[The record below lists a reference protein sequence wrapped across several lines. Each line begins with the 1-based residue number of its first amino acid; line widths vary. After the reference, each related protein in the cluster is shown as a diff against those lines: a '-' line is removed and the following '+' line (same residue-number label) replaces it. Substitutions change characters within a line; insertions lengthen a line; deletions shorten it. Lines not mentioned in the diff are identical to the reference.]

1 MRRAAEGLAIPV
13 AVLAVWEALSAA
25 GVLPRY
31 VSRPSAVGAELSQ
44 LVGSGDV
51 VQHAAVSLYRS
62 MAGLAIGALSGVVLG
77 LLSGSIRAFAVFF
90 DPLVSF
96 TNPVPKI
103 AILPVLIV
111 WFGITD
117 TSKIVLI
124 AITTFYP
131 CFIAAYAGVR
141 QVQPAWI
148 WAARNM
154 GARADQ
160 VFRKVIVPAASPH
173 ILGGLRIALA
183 LAFILMF
190 ASEAIGTAHRA
201 GLGYLVIFAESGGR
215 HDLMLAAITAIG
227 LLGFAADRLLL
238 LVARR
243 VLRWQPEVFRA

>member
-1 MRRAAEGLAIPV
+1 MRRAAEGLALPL
-13 AVLAVWEALSAA
+13 AVLAVWEALSAG

-31 VSRPSAVGAELSQ
+31 VSRPSAIGAELSQ
-44 LVGSGDV
+44 LIRSGDV
-51 VQHAAVSLYRS
+51 VEHAAVSLYRS
-62 MAGLAIGALSGVVLG
+62 MAGLAIGAVAGIVFG
-77 LLSGSIRAFAVFF
+77 LLSGAIRAVAVFF

-131 CFIAAYAGVR
+131 CFLAAYAGVR

-160 VFRKVIVPAASPH
+160 VFLKVIVPAASPH
-173 ILGGLRIALA
+173 IVGGLRIALA

-201 GLGYLVIFAESGGR
+201 GLGFLVIFAESGGR
-215 HDLMLAAITAIG
+215 HDLMLAAIAIIG
-227 LLGFAADRLLL
+227 FLGFTADRLLL
-238 LVARR
+238 LAARR
-243 VLRWQPEVFRA
+243 VLHWQPSVFHA

>member
-1 MRRAAEGLAIPV
+1 MRRAAEALAIPLG
-13 AVLAVWEALSAA
+13 VLVLWEAAA
-25 GVLPRY
+25 AVGLLPRY
-31 VSRPSAVGAELSQ
+31 VSRPSAIGAELAL
-44 LVGSGDV
+44 LVTSGDV

-62 MAGLAIGALSGVVLG
+62 MAGLAIGAVSGIALG

-111 WFGITD
+111 WFGISD

-131 CFIAAYAGVR
+131 CFLAAYAGVR

-160 VFRKVIVPAASPH
+160 VFLKVLVPAASPH
-173 ILGGLRIALA
+173 ILGGLRISLA

-201 GLGYLVIFAESGGR
+201 GLGFLVTFAESGGR
-215 HDLMLAAITAIG
+215 HDLMLAAIATIG
-227 LLGFAADRLLL
+227 FLGFAADRLLL
-238 LVARR
+238 VAARR

>member
-1 MRRAAEGLAIPV
+1 VRRALEALALPLAVI
-13 AVLAVWEALSAA
+13 AIWEVLAAA
-25 GVLPRY
+25 GALPRY
-31 VSRPSAVGAELSQ
+31 VSRPSAIGAELWQ
-44 LVGSGDV
+44 LARSGDIV
-51 VQHAAVSLYRS
+51 EHAAVSLYRS
-62 MAGLAIGALSGVVLG
+62 MTGLLIGALSGIVLG
-77 LLSGSIRAFAVFF
+77 LLSGAIRPVAIFF
-90 DPLVSF
+90 DPLVAF

-131 CFIAAYAGVR
+131 CFLAAYAGVR

-160 VFRKVIVPAASPH
+160 VFLKVLVPAAMPH
-173 ILGGLRIALA
+173 VVGGLRIALA

-201 GLGYLVIFAESGGR
+201 GLGFLVIFAESGGR
-215 HDLMLAAITAIG
+215 FDLMLSAIATIG

-238 LVARR
+238 VAARR